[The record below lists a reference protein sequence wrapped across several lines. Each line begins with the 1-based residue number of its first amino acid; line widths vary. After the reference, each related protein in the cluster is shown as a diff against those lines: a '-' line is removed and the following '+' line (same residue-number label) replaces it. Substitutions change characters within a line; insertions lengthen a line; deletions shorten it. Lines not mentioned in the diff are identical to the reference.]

1 MNVSIPTS
9 HLFLCLHPPS
19 SFLHPQATVRC
30 SSKMVVRV
38 ILPDQL
44 EDYLNQN
51 PLARNQVWNQGGVDS
66 GFAVQTIS

>member
-1 MNVSIPTS
+1 
-9 HLFLCLHPPS
+9 
-19 SFLHPQATVRC
+19 
-30 SSKMVVRV
+30 MVVRV